1 MSFKRLELGVLQ
13 RDVQQKQ
20 QQQQELL
27 WGLLLLLSVYLF
39 CLSLPLDELAQL
51 FIFKGV

>member
-1 MSFKRLELGVLQ
+1 MSFKRLKLGVLQ
-13 RDVQQKQ
+13 RDVQQQ